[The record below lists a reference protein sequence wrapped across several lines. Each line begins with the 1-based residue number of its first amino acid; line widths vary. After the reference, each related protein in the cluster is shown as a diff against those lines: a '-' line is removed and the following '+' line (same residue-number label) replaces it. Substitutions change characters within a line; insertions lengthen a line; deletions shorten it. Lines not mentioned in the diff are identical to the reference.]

1 MTFESKIG
9 WLRSIVSFAITVL
22 FIWVLRKP
30 QTAYGGALWA
40 TIVLSL
46 QFAFLKMIA
55 LIEKRHKLKPLQQE
69 AAG

>member
-1 MTFESKIG
+1 
-9 WLRSIVSFAITVL
+9 
-22 FIWVLRKP
+22 
-30 QTAYGGALWA
+30 
-40 TIVLSL
+40 VLSL